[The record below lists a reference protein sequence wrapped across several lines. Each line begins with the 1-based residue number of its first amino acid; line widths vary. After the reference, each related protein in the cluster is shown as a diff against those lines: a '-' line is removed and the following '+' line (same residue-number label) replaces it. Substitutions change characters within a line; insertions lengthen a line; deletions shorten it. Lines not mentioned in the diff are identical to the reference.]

1 MAKRNAN
8 KPKVSAEVLGTL
20 PAESGK
26 QAAVNA
32 AVAEAGGVHQPTAK
46 QMEKARKQEHAYW
59 SGMITRKEAFDLVK
73 GATAQQDEKLRML
86 YITTN
91 TLLSLVKDL
100 GLATDEKLN
109 ELSLPFVELMY
120 GRPPE
125 PEAQKEKE
133 EDTAEATAEVVEG
146 GVPIDADNST
156 EA

>member
-1 MAKRNAN
+1 MN
-8 KPKVSAEVLGTL
+8 
-20 PAESGK
+20 
-26 QAAVNA
+26 
-32 AVAEAGGVHQPTAK
+32 
-46 QMEKARKQEHAYW
+46 
-59 SGMITRKEAFDLVK
+59 LVR

-91 TLLSLVKDL
+91 TLLSLIKDL

-120 GRPPE
+120 GKAPE

-133 EDTAEATAEVVEG
+133 EDTAESTAEVAEG